1 MNNRE
6 KLKDKQ
12 RIIVKVG
19 TSSLI
24 HKATGNINLF
34 RLEKLVR
41 VLTDLHNSG
50 KDVILVSSGAIGV
63 GFKALGLENRP
74 TSLPMKQAC
83 SAVGQGQLMMIYQK
97 LFAEYNQG
105 SAQILITK
113 ETMLND
119 ERRYNAKNTFEE
131 LLKLDPDRLERIINT
146 ESKEKVEN
154 TELTVLRNKLDNT
167 QSKIDKLMD
176 LYTIGTIPITEIGDR
191 IKPLYEEK
199 EKIELE
205 INTRENE
212 LQEPHG
218 LSISETRDI
227 LDQFADI
234 DNLDHDLKRELVQSL
249 IKRIEVLP
257 EPDSIKIYWKFV

>member
-83 SAVGQGQLMMIYQK
+83 SAVGQGQLMMKHLQRAWQRQEVG
-97 LFAEYNQG
+97 L
-105 SAQILITK
+105 
-113 ETMLND
+113 
-119 ERRYNAKNTFEE
+119 
-131 LLKLDPDRLERIINT
+131 
-146 ESKEKVEN
+146 
-154 TELTVLRNKLDNT
+154 
-167 QSKIDKLMD
+167 
-176 LYTIGTIPITEIGDR
+176 
-191 IKPLYEEK
+191 
-199 EKIELE
+199 
-205 INTRENE
+205 
-212 LQEPHG
+212 LQELAWMKLKKIL
-218 LSISETRDI
+218 LSHRRVLLQQISGI
-227 LDQFADI
+227 
-234 DNLDHDLKRELVQSL
+234 
-249 IKRIEVLP
+249 
-257 EPDSIKIYWKFV
+257 

>member
-83 SAVGQGQLMMIYQK
+83 SAAVSY
-97 LFAEYNQG
+97 
-105 SAQILITK
+105 TH
-113 ETMLND
+113 
-119 ERRYNAKNTFEE
+119 
-131 LLKLDPDRLERIINT
+131 LDVYKRQ
-146 ESKEKVEN
+146 VQ
-154 TELTVLRNKLDNT
+154 
-167 QSKIDKLMD
+167 QS
-176 LYTIGTIPITEIGDR
+176 
-191 IKPLYEEK
+191 
-199 EKIELE
+199 
-205 INTRENE
+205 
-212 LQEPHG
+212 
-218 LSISETRDI
+218 
-227 LDQFADI
+227 
-234 DNLDHDLKRELVQSL
+234 V
-249 IKRIEVLP
+249 
-257 EPDSIKIYWKFV
+257 